1 MGYVASGGSLRNK
14 RSRVLLQ
21 TKKRGEIDVFRVLLL
36 AGVTWNELNGKPNP
50 EAELDPLAS
59 RVCVGL
65 WFAGWAKINLGT

>member
-1 MGYVASGGSLRNK
+1 MASGGSLRNINVAGSCCK
-14 RSRVLLQ
+14 P
-21 TKKRGEIDVFRVLLL
+21 KKRGEIDVFHVLLL